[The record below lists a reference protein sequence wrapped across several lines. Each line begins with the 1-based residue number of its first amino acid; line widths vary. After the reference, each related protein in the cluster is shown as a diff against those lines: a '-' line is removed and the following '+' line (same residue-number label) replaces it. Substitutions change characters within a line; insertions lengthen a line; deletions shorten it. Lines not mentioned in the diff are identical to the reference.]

1 MLDPTN
7 ISDPPVAAVPGATVL
22 LVDDN
27 TAFRDITEMALG
39 SLGYSVQPSGS
50 PEAAL
55 ASVSG
60 SSQFKLL
67 ITDVV
72 MSKMNGIELAAEVR
86 RIRPSMKVLFCS
98 GYPASTLVRQGLDLS
113 SGEFLMK
120 PISLGA
126 LASKMTALLGQPGAA
141 T

>member
-1 MLDPTN
+1 MC
-7 ISDPPVAAVPGATVL
+7 DPPVAASVPGATVL

-27 TAFRDITEMALG
+27 AAFRDITEMALS
-39 SLGYSVQPSGS
+39 SLGHVVQPSGS

-55 ASVSG
+55 ATVSG
-60 SSQFKLL
+60 SSQFELL

-72 MSKMNGIELAAEVR
+72 MSTMNGVDLAAEVR
-86 RIRPSMKVLFCS
+86 RIRPEMKVLFCS
-98 GYPASTLVRQGLDLS
+98 GYPAAALARQGLDLS
-113 SGEFLMK
+113 AGEFLMK

-126 LASKMTALLGQPGAA
+126 LSSKITALLGQPGAL